1 MQRYLINSYRV
12 LLTRARQGMVLFVP
26 EGVAPEDDP
35 TRNSEF
41 YDGIYNY
48 LKLCGVKD
56 LPEK

>member
-1 MQRYLINSYRV
+1 
-12 LLTRARQGMVLFVP
+12 MVLFVP